1 MGDGGCGGTG
11 CGSQEA
17 STPAAT
23 TAAKASTNR
32 GGTAGGCI
40 DGTARD
46 GITELGTGDGQR
58 GRLTTT
64 VGAAE
69 VEGGC
74 AAAPRTGTCATA
86 PTASDGGHW
95 AEDVVHAFAAHDFV
109 ADGGDIRDVEEAANA
124 IASPKGNDGHPEQK
138 LGGEPGEDLGQG
150 SAAEKAANRAPA
162 PSQDCGRPVRC
173 QSAAAPPNESSG
185 DGEADSSPAEANL
198 TGGGVKGG

>member
-23 TAAKASTNR
+23 TAARASTNR

-40 DGTARD
+40 DGSARD

-74 AAAPRTGTCATA
+74 ASAPRTGTCATA

-95 AEDVVHAFAAHDFV
+95 AEDVVHAFATHDSV
-109 ADGGDIRDVEEAANA
+109 AGGGDIRDVEEAANA
-124 IASPKGNDGHPEQK
+124 MASPKGNDGHPEQK

-162 PSQDCGRPVRC
+162 PSQDCGRPVWC
-173 QSAAAPPNESSG
+173 QSAAAPPKESSG

-198 TGGGVKGG
+198 IGGGVKGG